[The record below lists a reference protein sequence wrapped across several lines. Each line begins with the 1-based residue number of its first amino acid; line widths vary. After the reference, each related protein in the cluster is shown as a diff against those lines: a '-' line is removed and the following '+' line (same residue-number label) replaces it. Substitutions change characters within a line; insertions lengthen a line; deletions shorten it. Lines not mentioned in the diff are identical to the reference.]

1 MQDLGRLFFPKKY
14 VGGCHFIKQVQE
26 KQTENSFREVVST
39 REVNR
44 EKCIFWAQNF
54 SGALRNTWKIFR
66 GLYGSVFEPEQFLGL
81 LRNARLVTT
90 VGLTEPDGG
99 SWFRESVTGSACLG
113 WPARLFWTGWP
124 VSWGLIGSAAAGA
137 GFDGLSCDGRT
148 KLVSEVWTNG
158 SLDWRRCLQFLL
170 YSLPSSVLRKNGYQP
185 GLLLVP

>member
-81 LRNARLVTT
+81 LRKRTPGHNCWFNWAWWWLLVSGICHRFCLLRLTCKV
-90 VGLTEPDGG
+90 VLDWLTCKLG
-99 SWFRESVTGSACLG
+99 SCW
-113 WPARLFWTGWP
+113 
-124 VSWGLIGSAAAGA
+124 
-137 GFDGLSCDGRT
+137 LSCSRC
-148 KLVSEVWTNG
+148 W
-158 SLDWRRCLQFLL
+158 DWRV
-170 YSLPSSVLRKNGYQP
+170 VLRWSN
-185 GLLLVP
+185 